1 MRRRHTIVACLIGCG
16 VVAAPLMLAAPP
28 PEGNAQS
35 AEHSAT
41 AQADAT
47 AAKPAGGDAGKRKY
61 ATELLA
67 GKVVWLADA
76 LERRF
81 GVRTEPAAAESA
93 VVLET
98 PQGHLIPLV
107 PDTRGW
113 AFVVDEHLRDIDLQ
127 LLVRRY
133 EGAPHVQVIR
143 VLKPKDDGLYEVD
156 YWCDI
161 CAIPMYILK
170 PCECCQGQTRLRE
183 QKLEPGQEPKI
194 PAADR

>member
-1 MRRRHTIVACLIGCG
+1 MRRRLMIVACLVCCAF
-16 VVAAPLMLAAPP
+16 VAAPFGLAARP
-28 PEGNAQS
+28 PEGKAQS
-35 AEHSAT
+35 AGRSQSG
-41 AQADAT
+41 QANST
-47 AAKPAGGDAGKRKY
+47 AAKSADVGVTKRQY
-61 ATELLA
+61 TTELLA

-81 GVRTEPAAAESA
+81 GVRTEPPAAESA

-98 PQGHLIPLV
+98 AQGRLVPLV

-113 AFVVDEHLRDIDLQ
+113 AFAVDEHLRDVDLQ

-183 QKLEPGQEPKI
+183 QKLEPGQEPKV